1 MDIKLHNIHKRFGS
15 NEVLCGVDFQLQ
27 AGEIHALMGEN
38 GAGKSTLMNV
48 LTGMHQADQGQIL
61 IDGVPT
67 NYSSAQ
73 AAENNGI
80 TFIHQELNIW
90 PNLSILDNLFV
101 GKEPCNCLGFLQQS
115 KMRQLAL
122 AKCSEIGI
130 ELPLD
135 KLAGECSVGQQ
146 QMAEIVK
153 ALMTNAQVIIMDEP
167 TAALTERESAK
178 LFMVMRELKSRKVA
192 VVYISHRMEEI
203 FANCDRVTVMRDGVT
218 VSTRLIG
225 ETNFNLLVREMVGRE
240 LNDRFPL
247 RSAKLGSEVLRLDKL
262 SQAGKF
268 EDISFKVHQGE
279 ILGIAGLMGAGR
291 SEIMRTISGLEPASS
306 GQIYLHNQAL
316 KIKTPLQAIQNGI
329 GFITENRRDEGLVL
343 DFSISDN
350 ISLASTAHLSKYGII
365 NSQRESEFVADL
377 AQRLA
382 VKMSS
387 AQLAVK
393 QLSGGNQQK
402 VVIAKWVGIKPQLL
416 IMDEPTRGVD
426 VGAKREIYQ
435 LMNDLTS
442 QGVAIIM
449 VSSELPE
456 VLGMSDRVVVI
467 HEGKVAG
474 ELDRA
479 NANQEKIMA
488 LATGGE

>member
-1 MDIKLHNIHKRFGS
+1 
-15 NEVLCGVDFQLQ
+15 
-27 AGEIHALMGEN
+27 
-38 GAGKSTLMNV
+38 
-48 LTGMHQADQGQIL
+48 
-61 IDGVPT
+61 
-67 NYSSAQ
+67 
-73 AAENNGI
+73 
-80 TFIHQELNIW
+80 
-90 PNLSILDNLFV
+90 
-101 GKEPCNCLGFLQQS
+101 
-115 KMRQLAL
+115 
-122 AKCSEIGI
+122 
-130 ELPLD
+130 
-135 KLAGECSVGQQ
+135 
-146 QMAEIVK
+146 
-153 ALMTNAQVIIMDEP
+153 
-167 TAALTERESAK
+167 
-178 LFMVMRELKSRKVA
+178 
-192 VVYISHRMEEI
+192 
-203 FANCDRVTVMRDGVT
+203 
-218 VSTRLIG
+218 
-225 ETNFNLLVREMVGRE
+225 MVGRE
-240 LNDRFPL
+240 LNERFPL
-247 RSAKLGSEVLRLDKL
+247 RNAKLGSEVLRLDKL

-268 EDISFKVHQGE
+268 ENISFKVHQGE

-291 SEIMRTISGLEPASS
+291 SEIMRTIFGLEPASS
-306 GQIYLHNQAL
+306 GQIYLHNQAF

-350 ISLASTAHLSKYGII
+350 ISLASTTQLSKYGII
-365 NSQRESEFVADL
+365 NSQLESEFVADL

-456 VLGMSDRVVVI
+456 VLGMSDRIVVI